1 MLREEPGLLASL
13 KFPTTYTSRAAA
25 GGLGVGGVERIR
37 AGAGEGSRVLVGGL
51 CPWGAGNK
59 GNHATTYFLLGERPG

>member
-25 GGLGVGGVERIR
+25 EGLGVGSVERIR
-37 AGAGEGSRVLVGGL
+37 AGAGRAAGS
-51 CPWGAGNK
+51 W
-59 GNHATTYFLLGERPG
+59 